1 MVARWYGNVDLTRV
15 GSGRTGATNVL
26 RTLGPRAA
34 ALVLLGDFLKGALAV
49 LVAGWLAAG
58 DPWAMTL
65 AWFAA
70 VVGHSYSPF
79 LRFRGGRGVAT
90 GLGGLLPLAPAA
102 AAIALLCGIGII
114 ALTRYVSL
122 GSIAGSLIAAVLV
135 IGWALANDH
144 PAAYVLFSALT
155 AGFIIVAHRDN
166 IQRLLRGTERRLG
179 ERVKLSG
186 RETPPRG

>member
-34 ALVLLGDFLKGALAV
+34 ALVLLGDFLKGSLAV
-49 LVAGWLAAG
+49 LAAGWLAAG
-58 DPWAMTL
+58 DPWAMSL
-65 AWFAA
+65 GWFAA
-70 VVGHSYSPF
+70 VIGHSYSPW

-90 GLGGLLPLAPAA
+90 GLGGLLPLAPGAA
-102 AAIALLCGIGII
+102 VVALLCGIGII

-122 GSIAGSLIAAVLV
+122 GSITGSLVAAMLV
-135 IGWALANDH
+135 IGWALANDRS
-144 PAAYVLFSALT
+144 AAYVLFSVLT

-186 RETPPRG
+186 